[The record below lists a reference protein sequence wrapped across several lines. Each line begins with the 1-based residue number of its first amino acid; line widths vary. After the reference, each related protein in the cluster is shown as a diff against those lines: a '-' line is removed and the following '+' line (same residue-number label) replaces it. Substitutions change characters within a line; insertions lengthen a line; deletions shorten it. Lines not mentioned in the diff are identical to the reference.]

1 VKRHTCEDGAMA
13 VWEIV
18 LLVIVV
24 LVGVLFLGGYVAN
37 ARRNAARE
45 RQLRE
50 RIAQADQALAE
61 ARATDRGW
69 DRERLEAAVLAA
81 LEARRPGVPVQSMEL
96 VQVVDL
102 PGTDSDS
109 AVFHVVT
116 GVGQDRLEL
125 IRTGDLWSAA

>member
-1 VKRHTCEDGAMA
+1 MA

-24 LVGVLFLGGYVAN
+24 LVALLFAGGYAAN
-37 ARRNAARE
+37 ARATRANE
-45 RQLRE
+45 RRLRE

-69 DRERLEAAVLAA
+69 DREVLEAAVQAA
-81 LEARRPGVPVQSMEL
+81 METRRPGVPLQSMEL

-109 AVFHVVT
+109 AVFRCVT
-116 GVGQDRLEL
+116 GVGEEDLEL
-125 IRTGDLWSAA
+125 VRAGDRWTAR